1 MNRLHAA
8 ALAALLP
15 IVAGGCVAAAIPIA
29 AGGVIARDRIDGDGK
44 RKPRESG
51 QAERAP
57 GELKTAQ
64 ARAVMQGIET
74 RVASQPQPSELRTAE
89 ARAAMQGIEDR
100 VVSQAQPGVM
110 PPPTGVQ
117 AAPSAAPPGSAATP
131 GIGGNSGEAA
141 AFSLQ
146 AYQALWNHLSL
157 QAGRRQRGE
166 PLQSVVLAP
175 GTTLDAPRYA
185 GCEGKPL
192 AVVFDIDEST
202 EKAADRDA
210 PWRRWKGDGTDQVV
224 ATPGAVEGID
234 AARREGIA
242 VIFTSH
248 RSPESAPGVTAL
260 LDRLGFGGF
269 QPGRTLILRGGAEAG
284 KGDEQVRQVLAT
296 GYCVVALVGDS
307 LNDFS
312 SQFDALGDAGKRQ
325 TAATET
331 MVAPLWGAGWFILPN
346 PVHSVAATPQ

>member
-1 MNRLHAA
+1 MSRLCAA
-8 ALAALLP
+8 ALLALLP
-15 IVAGGCVAAAIPIA
+15 VAVGGCVAAAIPIA
-29 AGGVIARDRIDGDGK
+29 AGGMIARDKIGFGK
-44 RKPRESG
+44 RGPEKRKEAE
-51 QAERAP
+51 QAQRAP
-57 GELKTAQ
+57 SELKTAEGQ
-64 ARAVMQGIET
+64 AMMRAIEA
-74 RVASQPQPSELRTAE
+74 RRASQPQPGEL
-89 ARAAMQGIEDR
+89 
-100 VVSQAQPGVM
+100 
-110 PPPTGVQ
+110 PPPSGALPPIANG
-117 AAPSAAPPGSAATP
+117 AANP
-131 GIGGNSGEAA
+131 GIGGAGAGEAA

-146 AYQALWNHLSL
+146 AYQALWNHLAA

-185 GCEGKPL
+185 SCDGKPL
-192 AVVFDIDEST
+192 AVVFDIDESA
-202 EKAADRDA
+202 EKAADPGA
-210 PWRRWKGDGTDQVV
+210 PWRRWKGDGTDLVA
-224 ATPGAVEGID
+224 ATPGAVEGVD

-260 LDRLGFGGF
+260 LDRLGFDGF
-269 QPGRTLILRGGAEAG
+269 QPGRTLILRGDAEAG
-284 KGDEQVRQVLAT
+284 KGDEQVRQVIAA

-312 SQFDALGDAGKRQ
+312 SQFEAVGDSGKRQ

-346 PVHSVAATPQ
+346 PVRSTAATPSQ